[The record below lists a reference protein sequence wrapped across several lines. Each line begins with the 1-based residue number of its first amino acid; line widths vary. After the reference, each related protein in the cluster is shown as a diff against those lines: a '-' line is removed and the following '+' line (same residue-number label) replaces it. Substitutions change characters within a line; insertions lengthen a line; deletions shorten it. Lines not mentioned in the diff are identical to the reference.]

1 MAHNSDEY
9 VREQMALLLGKI
21 GGAGDTR
28 LITAQKLV
36 EKDEHPRHAMLLASA
51 RLRDPEAQ
59 QEFLLQLFV
68 DDPHLR
74 AERVMDIV
82 YISDRSLV
90 PKVAPLLDD
99 TRPGKNVGPSH
110 GPYFIRVCDVTVDAL
125 DKLLG
130 HPFRF
135 VGIAGRRY
143 EPIEIEQ
150 VKAAIGVGPRR

>member
-1 MAHNSDEY
+1 MIRAAARFLQDSADSSDVARVGKEMAHNSDEY

-82 YISDRSLV
+82 YISDR
-90 PKVAPLLDD
+90 
-99 TRPGKNVGPSH
+99 
-110 GPYFIRVCDVTVDAL
+110 
-125 DKLLG
+125 
-130 HPFRF
+130 
-135 VGIAGRRY
+135 
-143 EPIEIEQ
+143 
-150 VKAAIGVGPRR
+150 